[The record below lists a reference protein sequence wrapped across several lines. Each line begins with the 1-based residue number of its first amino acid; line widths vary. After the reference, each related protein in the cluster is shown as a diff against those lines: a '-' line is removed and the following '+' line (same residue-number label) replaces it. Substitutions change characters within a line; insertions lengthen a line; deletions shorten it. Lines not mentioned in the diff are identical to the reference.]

1 MSDFV
6 EKTMEVRPS
15 QKVREVVTMDGKVL
29 SVPDGWDLL
38 LPGDAAL
45 SRRIKKDGPS
55 WTMIEM
61 KGRKKFSRGI
71 WAPAD
76 RIDTLE
82 QALKKEREDPAYEK
96 KLEAGR
102 RRRAKEQTAYAEDFE
117 SAVRAFLNFTSAHS
131 ELEAMLASV
140 IAAHAV
146 PVGSGTVARTKRIP
160 IEKRAEAAV
169 IAWMRHQT
177 TAYDDMV
184 ILREKGA
191 RREVRRMLAGRSR
204 ALLKRYRDGGVAS
217 GDCLLQKALNK

>member
-1 MSDFV
+1 MSDFAK
-6 EKTMEVRPS
+6 KTIEVRPS
-15 QKVREVVTMDGKVL
+15 QRAREVVTMDGQVL
-29 SVPDGWDLL
+29 SVPDDWDLL
-38 LPGDAAL
+38 MPGDAAL

-55 WTMIEM
+55 WTMFEM

-76 RIDTLE
+76 RIDALE
-82 QALKKEREDPAYEK
+82 QVLKKEREDPAYGK

-102 RRRAKEQTAYAEDFE
+102 RRRAKEQIAYAEDFE
-117 SAVRAFLNFTSAHS
+117 AAVRAFLKFTSAHR
-131 ELEAMLASV
+131 ELEARLASV

-184 ILREKGA
+184 IPREKGA

-204 ALLKRYRDGGVAS
+204 ALLERYREGGVES
-217 GDCLLQKALNK
+217 GVCLLQKALDK